1 MNANARAKKLARRLG
16 WPLPMVRGNKKA
28 KAYRTAW
35 MLRIGETT
43 YVRKP
48 WRKPMAT
55 IVKDV

>member
-1 MNANARAKKLARRLG
+1 
-16 WPLPMVRGNKKA
+16 
-28 KAYRTAW
+28 